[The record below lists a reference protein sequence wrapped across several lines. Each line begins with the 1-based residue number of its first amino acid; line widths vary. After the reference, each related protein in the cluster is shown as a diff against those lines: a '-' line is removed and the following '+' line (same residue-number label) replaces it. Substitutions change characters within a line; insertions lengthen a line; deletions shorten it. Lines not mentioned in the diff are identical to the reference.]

1 MQWRHLHASLHPIM
15 PSPRKWITD
24 ILLGHYLAYVVLLHL
39 VVSYAIPSFPE
50 SVEVA
55 LLYFAIP
62 YCYHPLILFL
72 SYSIFHS

>member
-24 ILLGHYLAYVVLLHL
+24 ILLGHYLAYVV
-39 VVSYAIPSFPE
+39 VSYAIPSLPE

-62 YCYHPLILFL
+62 SCYHPLILFL